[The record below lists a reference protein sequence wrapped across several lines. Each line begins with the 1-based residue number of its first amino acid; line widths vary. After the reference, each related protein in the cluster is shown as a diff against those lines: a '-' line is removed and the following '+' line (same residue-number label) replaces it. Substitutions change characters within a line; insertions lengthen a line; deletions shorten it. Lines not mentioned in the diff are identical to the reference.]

1 MYPHQ
6 VLMEENNLTKENLTI
21 DSQGFLKDFN
31 HYLNTVNMKLKRLEK
46 QDKEAIV
53 TEQEMAKLNRLSKSV
68 VFQIYSEKKEEIESI
83 KKRKIDEN
91 KAKEEAEVIKLQ
103 QEEDER
109 NQILK
114 IEEQK
119 KKDKEKQE
127 LENQEREK
135 QELENQEREN
145 QAILNAERQAE
156 EIDIREIEVKR
167 KKQEVEDNK
176 DLFDYFF

>member
-6 VLMEENNLTKENLTI
+6 VLMEQNNLTKENLTI

-46 QDKEAIV
+46 QDKEAVV

-68 VFQIYSEKKEEIESI
+68 VFQIYSEKKEEIEAI
-83 KKRKIDEN
+83 KERKIQAKKE
-91 KAKEEAEVIKLQ
+91 KEEAEAIKLQ

-127 LENQEREK
+127 LENQERE
-135 QELENQEREN
+135 N
-145 QAILNAERQAE
+145 QAILKAEKQAE

-167 KKQEVEDNK
+167 KEQEVENNK

>member
-6 VLMEENNLTKENLTI
+6 VLMEQNNLTKENLTI

-46 QDKEAIV
+46 QDKEAVV

-68 VFQIYSEKKEEIESI
+68 VFQIYSEKKEEIEAI
-83 KKRKIDEN
+83 KERKIQDAKE
-91 KAKEEAEVIKLQ
+91 KEEAEAIKIE

-127 LENQEREK
+127 LENQERE
-135 QELENQEREN
+135 N
-145 QAILNAERQAE
+145 QAILKAEKQAK

-167 KKQEVEDNK
+167 KEQEVENNK

>member
-6 VLMEENNLTKENLTI
+6 VLMEQNNLTKENLTI

-46 QDKEAIV
+46 QDKEAVV

-68 VFQIYSEKKEEIESI
+68 VFQIYSEKKEEIEAI
-83 KKRKIDEN
+83 KERKIQD
-91 KAKEEAEVIKLQ
+91 AKEKEESEAIKLQ

-127 LENQEREK
+127 LEK

-145 QAILNAERQAE
+145 QAILKAEKQAE

-167 KKQEVEDNK
+167 KEQEVENNK

>member
-1 MYPHQ
+1 
-6 VLMEENNLTKENLTI
+6 
-21 DSQGFLKDFN
+21 
-31 HYLNTVNMKLKRLEK
+31 MKLKRLEK
-46 QDKEAIV
+46 QDKEAVV

-68 VFQIYSEKKEEIESI
+68 VFQIYSEKKEEIEAI
-83 KKRKIDEN
+83 KERKIQD
-91 KAKEEAEVIKLQ
+91 AKEKEESEAIKLQ

-127 LENQEREK
+127 LEKQELEK

-145 QAILNAERQAE
+145 QAILKAEKQAE

-167 KKQEVEDNK
+167 KEQEVENNK

>member
-6 VLMEENNLTKENLTI
+6 VLMEQNNLTKENLTI

-46 QDKEAIV
+46 QDKEAVV

-68 VFQIYSEKKEEIESI
+68 VFQIYSEKKEEIEAI
-83 KKRKIDEN
+83 KERKIQATKE
-91 KAKEEAEVIKLQ
+91 KEEAEAIKLQ

-127 LENQEREK
+127 LENQERE
-135 QELENQEREN
+135 N
-145 QAILNAERQAE
+145 QAILKAEKQAE

-167 KKQEVEDNK
+167 KEQEVENNK

>member
-6 VLMEENNLTKENLTI
+6 VLMEQNNLTKENLTI

-46 QDKEAIV
+46 QDKEAVV

-68 VFQIYSEKKEEIESI
+68 VFQIYSEKKEEIEAI
-83 KKRKIDEN
+83 KERKIQDAKE
-91 KAKEEAEVIKLQ
+91 KEEAEAIKIE

-127 LENQEREK
+127 LENQERE
-135 QELENQEREN
+135 N
-145 QAILNAERQAE
+145 QAILKAEKQAE

-167 KKQEVEDNK
+167 KEQEVENNK

>member
-6 VLMEENNLTKENLTI
+6 VLMEQNNLTKENLTI

-46 QDKEAIV
+46 QDKEAVV

-68 VFQIYSEKKEEIESI
+68 VFQIYSEKKEEIEAI
-83 KKRKIDEN
+83 KERKIQD
-91 KAKEEAEVIKLQ
+91 AKEKEESEAIKLQ

-127 LENQEREK
+127 LENQERE
-135 QELENQEREN
+135 N
-145 QAILNAERQAE
+145 QAILKAEKQAE

-167 KKQEVEDNK
+167 KEQEVENNK